1 MPDATSLAGKTVLIT
16 GASSGIGWA
25 TALAFAAKG
34 ANLVLTA
41 RREERLRELCEKI
54 KQTGGTAV
62 FIAGDASD
70 EATAE
75 DCVALA
81 VSEFGRLDIL
91 INNAGAGNYKNLVE
105 TSVEEYEALMDS
117 NMKSSFLFARAA
129 APGMIEQKS
138 GEILF
143 ISSVAG
149 LQGCAGES
157 VYSACKWAQ
166 IVFAQS
172 LDAELRK
179 HNIKVGTIC
188 PGGVKTEFAVG
199 RGRTEESVQ
208 NSHMM
213 EPHEVA
219 DAIVFA
225 CSQPPNAR
233 ILQMT
238 VRHMGGAV
246 K

>member
-1 MPDATSLAGKTVLIT
+1 MPDAISLAGKTVLIT

-54 KQTGGTAV
+54 EGRRQGGV
-62 FIAGDASD
+62 YRGRRKRRSD
-70 EATAE
+70 RRG
-75 DCVALA
+75 CVALA
-81 VSEFGRLDIL
+81 ESEFGRLDIL
-91 INNAGAGNYKNLVE
+91 INNAGAGNYKNLVD

-117 NMKSSFLFARAA
+117 NMKSSFLFARYA

-157 VYSACKWAQ
+157 VYSASKFAQ
-166 IVFAQS
+166 IGFAQA

-179 HNIKVGTIC
+179 HNIKVGMIC

-199 RGRTEESVQ
+199 HGRTEEGVKDSY
-208 NSHMM
+208 MM

-219 DAIVFA
+219 DTIVFA

-238 VRHMGGAV
+238 VRHMGGAA